1 MPLDSYVSWLEIP
14 LISDA
19 NCSLHLKSG
28 IAIFNPIPEEHAIPK
43 VEMEIVIEAA
53 IEDCKRQGITG
64 KDITPFLLQRVVEAT
79 KGRSLSANIALIKNN
94 ARVGAEIAVSLAS
107 LENSSQFQPQ
117 DIESLDGTALPDNAA
132 PSNTP
137 AEAHADILVIG
148 SMAVDLTCTLP
159 NVSSDSLQLHT
170 SHPAKIH
177 TSAGGVAHNVAL
189 AASYASSNS
198 VRLVTA
204 LGSDPEGAWLR
215 EYAQNAG
222 LDVGFI
228 SGGTGTARYVAIHDK
243 QGELVTAAADMRII
257 ERLHDSDLQRE
268 IHRAKPKWMAI
279 DGNLSSSSIKTIL
292 DKCKSDVIKGTLL
305 FGFPAD

>member
-1 MPLDSYVSWLEIP
+1 MA

-19 NCSLHLKSG
+19 NRSLGLESG
-28 IAIFNPIPEEHAIPK
+28 IAIFNPIPVEHAIPQI
-43 VEMEIVIEAA
+43 EMVLVIEAA

-64 KDITPFLLQRVVEAT
+64 KDITPFLLQRVMEAT
-79 KGRSLSANIALIKNN
+79 KGRSLSSNIALIKNN

-107 LENSSQFQPQ
+107 LENPSHFQPQ
-117 DIESLDGTALPDNAA
+117 NIESLDGTPLRGNTA
-132 PSNTP
+132 PSDTP
-137 AEAHADILVIG
+137 TEPHADILVIG

-177 TSAGGVAHNVAL
+177 TSTGGVAHNVAL
-189 AASYASSNS
+189 AASYASLSS

-228 SGGTGTARYVAIHDK
+228 SGDTGTARYVAIHDN

-257 ERLHDSDLQRE
+257 EGLHQSDLQRE
-268 IHRAKPKWMAI
+268 IRRAKPKWIAF
-279 DGNLSSSSIKTIL
+279 DGNLSSSSVKTIL
-292 DKCKSDVIKGTLL
+292 DECKSDVKGALC

>member
-1 MPLDSYVSWLEIP
+1 MA

-19 NCSLHLKSG
+19 NRSLGLESG
-28 IAIFNPIPEEHAIPK
+28 IAIFNPIPVEHAIPQI
-43 VEMEIVIEAA
+43 EMVLVIEAA

-64 KDITPFLLQRVVEAT
+64 KDITPFLLQRVMEAT
-79 KGRSLSANIALIKNN
+79 KGRSLSSNIALIKNN

-107 LENSSQFQPQ
+107 LENPSHFQPQ
-117 DIESLDGTALPDNAA
+117 NIESLDGTPLRGNTA
-132 PSNTP
+132 PSDTP
-137 AEAHADILVIG
+137 
-148 SMAVDLTCTLP
+148 T
-159 NVSSDSLQLHT
+159 
-170 SHPAKIH
+170 
-177 TSAGGVAHNVAL
+177 GGVAHNVAL
-189 AASYASSNS
+189 AASYASLSS

-228 SGGTGTARYVAIHDK
+228 SGDTGTARYVAIHDN

-257 ERLHDSDLQRE
+257 EGLHQSDLQRE
-268 IHRAKPKWMAI
+268 IRRAKPKWIAF
-279 DGNLSSSSIKTIL
+279 DGNLSSSSVKTIL
-292 DKCKSDVIKGTLL
+292 DECKSDVKGALC